1 MLVQSNLEETN
12 MTSYKIVTDSC
23 CDFTKAMYQELN
35 VAYAPLNLL
44 YKGQNY
50 ESFTEADEL
59 HDFYD
64 GIRAGEMPSTAAVNP
79 DGWSRI
85 MKPVLQAGQD
95 VLCVTFTSALSTTYQ
110 SAVIAA
116 EELKEDFPDRKIIVI
131 DSLCAALGQGLLV
144 MHACKRRDAG
154 MSLEELAAWLEE
166 NKHHLAHWVT
176 VDDLNHLKRGGRVSA
191 TTAFV
196 GGMLQIKPIIHVDN
210 GGRLD
215 TVSKARGRKAAM
227 ELIANKVLQAGE
239 GFDNE
244 TICIG
249 HGDCYEDAV
258 ALEKLIRSK
267 CPWIK
272 NVHIGYVGGV
282 IGAHTGPGVLVA
294 FFLAQEK

>member
-1 MLVQSNLEETN
+1 

-23 CDFTKAMYQELN
+23 CDFTKAMYRQLD

-50 ESFTEADEL
+50 ESFTEAEDL

-79 DGWSRI
+79 DGWSRV
-85 MKPVLQAGQD
+85 MEPVLQEGKD
-95 VLCVTFTSALSTTYQ
+95 VLCVTFTSALSTTHQ

-116 EELKEDFPDRKIIVI
+116 EELRETYPDRKIIVV

-154 MSLEELAAWLEE
+154 MSLEELAAWMEE

-176 VDDLNHLKRGGRVSA
+176 VDDLNHLKRGGRISA

-196 GGMLQIKPIIHVDN
+196 GGMLQIKPIIHLDAE
-210 GGRLD
+210 GKLD

-227 ELIANKVLQAGE
+227 ELIANKVFQAGE

-249 HGDCYEDAV
+249 HGDCYADAQ
-258 ALEKLIRSK
+258 ALEMLIRSK
-267 CPWIK
+267 CPWVK
-272 NVHIGYVGGV
+272 HVHIGYVGGV

-294 FFLAQEK
+294 FFLDQVK